1 MKRVFRVI
9 LPIVIIVTL
18 AGCFFNGNSDPVT
31 QSGFDSSGTAGQSDT
46 ASEQTQTTE
55 PETTEPQTTAPVTT
69 ALPVTTTKEPA
80 KPDTTQPEISTIPGA
95 KPVIATGKY
104 TGTTG
109 TYTGFEPLP
118 AVKYTVNDPSNER
131 GLSEKGLGYS
141 WGDAKNNQKYF
152 DKKGFNALA
161 IDTKSPGKVLYLTF
175 DCGYENG
182 YTAKVLD
189 TLKAKKVP
197 AAFFCTYDGY
207 IDRQQELVARM
218 IKEGHIVGNHSTSHP
233 HFPTISRTKM
243 AQEIQECD
251 NYLRTRFGYSA
262 PYFRFPAGEYSDSSL
277 DLVGSLGFQSVF
289 WSVAYRDWEVDNQ
302 KGRQFAFDTVTSLL
316 HPGAI
321 ILLHTVSKDN
331 AAALGDIIDYAREE
345 GYVFKQLP

>member
-9 LPIVIIVTL
+9 VPIVFIVTL
-18 AGCFFNGNSDPVT
+18 SGCFFNGNSDPVT

-46 ASEQTQTTE
+46 VSKPAQTTA
-55 PETTEPQTTAPVTT
+55 QTTAPVTT
-69 ALPVTTTKEPA
+69 ALPVTTTKAPT
-80 KPDTTQPEISTIPGA
+80 KPYTTQSETSTIPGA
-95 KPVIATGKY
+95 KPVIATGKD

-118 AVKYTVNDPSNER
+118 PVEYTVNDPKNER
-131 GLSEKGLGYS
+131 GLSEKSVGYS
-141 WGDAKNNQKYF
+141 WGDAKNNQIYF

-175 DCGYENG
+175 DCGWENG

-197 AAFFCTYDGY
+197 AAFFCTYNGY

-233 HFPTISRTKM
+233 MFPGISRSKM
-243 AQEIQECD
+243 AREIQDCD

-262 PYFRFPAGEYSDSSL
+262 PYFRFPAGEYSDSAL
-277 DLVGSLGFQSVF
+277 DLVGSLGFKSVF

-316 HPGAI
+316 HPGAV

-331 AAALGDIIDYAREE
+331 AAALGDIIDYARDQ